1 MMIRKRP
8 FRFGVTAIDGATSGE
23 EWRTKA
29 RRIEDAGY
37 ATLVIPDHLV
47 TLFSPIAALQSAA
60 DATQALRV
68 GSFVFD
74 NDFRHPVVLAKE
86 VATLDVLSGGRFE
99 LGMGAGWYREE
110 YEQAGIPFDAL
121 AIRHSRLE
129 EAIHVVKGLF
139 SDEPV
144 TFSGRFYTVKG
155 QDGRPKPVQRPH
167 PPLLIGGSGKRM
179 LSIAAREADIVGIH
193 FLIDEVED
201 RMETPL
207 ARRVAWIRE
216 AAGERFEQLELNIF
230 IQGVEVTSEPYRTAE
245 AIIQMKG
252 WAGVTAEQV
261 LAMPY
266 YLIGSI
272 DHIIEKLQMFRE
284 RFNISYFVVADDR
297 DQHAFAPIVARLVGM

>member
-1 MMIRKRP
+1 MSRKQP
-8 FRFGVTAIDGATSGE
+8 FRFGVTAVEGAASQE
-23 EWRTKA
+23 EWRTKV
-29 RRIEDAGY
+29 RGIEEAGY

-60 DATQALRV
+60 DATQTLRV

-99 LGMGAGWYREE
+99 LGMGAGWYRGE
-110 YEQAGIPFDAL
+110 YEEAGLAFDAL

-129 EAIHVVKGLF
+129 EAIQVVKGLF
-139 SDEPV
+139 SDEPL

-155 QDGRPKPVQRPH
+155 HDGRPKPVQRPH
-167 PPLLIGGSGKRM
+167 PPLLVGGAGKRI
-179 LSIAAREADIVGIH
+179 LAIAAREADIIGIH
-193 FLIDEVED
+193 FRVNEVED
-201 RMETPL
+201 RMETAL

-216 AAGERFEQLELNIF
+216 VAGERFEHLELNIY
-230 IQGVEVTSEPYRTAE
+230 IQGVEVTAEPYRAAE
-245 AIIQMKG
+245 AIIQRSG
-252 WAGVTAEQV
+252 WTGVTAEQV

-272 DHIIEKLQMFRE
+272 DHMMEKLHMLRE
-284 RFNISYFVVADDR
+284 QYHISYFVVADDG
-297 DQHAFAPIVARLVGM
+297 DQQALAPIVARLAGV

>member
-1 MMIRKRP
+1 MIRKRP
-8 FRFGVTAIDGATSGE
+8 FRFGVTAIEGATSRE

-29 RRIEDAGY
+29 RSIEDAGY

-60 DATQALRV
+60 DATRALRV

-110 YEQAGIPFDAL
+110 YEQAGIPFDTL

-129 EAIHVVKGLF
+129 EAIHIVKGLF

-144 TFSGRFYTVKG
+144 TFSGRFYMVK
-155 QDGRPKPVQRPH
+155 DHNGRPKPVQRPH
-167 PPLLIGGSGKRM
+167 PPLLIGGAGKRM
-179 LSIAAREADIVGIH
+179 LAIAAREADIVGIH
-193 FLIDEVED
+193 FLVDEVED
-201 RMETPL
+201 RMDTAL
-207 ARRVAWIRE
+207 ARRATWIRE

-230 IQGVEVTSEPYRTAE
+230 IQGVEVTAEPYQAAE
-245 AIIQMKG
+245 AIVQMNG
-252 WAGVTAEQV
+252 WVGVTAEQV

-266 YLIGSI
+266 YLIGSL
-272 DHIIEKLQMFRE
+272 DHISEKLQMLRE
-284 RFNISYFVVADDR
+284 RYNISYFVVADDK
-297 DQHAFAPIVARLVGM
+297 DHHAFAPIVARLVGM